1 SSATL
6 VLAMLNLP
14 LLMLRQLH
22 QIFSTKIQPL
32 YSYWKLAI
40 ALVLLVLCTSCFSPK
55 PSDVSLDLK
64 VQPANRS
71 GTYNV
76 IGTTNLP
83 DRSRIAVSAIRYL
96 FPTEEQSLAP
106 DPNATYSILDRQI
119 TEVAKGKWQV
129 TLNLWQVAPDGRL
142 QEAWQLNQA
151 QTELSLNPSPEV
163 SFVAIFDPSA
173 QRLQSQQ
180 QGLQAEDLRGSLV
193 RFTTEGQSYVKASQ
207 TLPIVL
213 PVESER
219 RPPPKLEAE
228 DINYG
233 WGNRYEIEP
242 EPSVAK
248 TMPPQPLKTDQ
259 TNSPLSPSEFLR

>member
-1 SSATL
+1 
-6 VLAMLNLP
+6 MFNLP
-14 LLMLRQLH
+14 PFMFSQLH
-22 QIFSTKIQPL
+22 QIFSKNIQPL

-55 PSDVSLDLK
+55 SSDVSLNLK

-71 GTYNV
+71 GMYNV
-76 IGTTNLP
+76 TGTTNLP

-119 TEVAKGKWQV
+119 TEVAQGKWQA

-151 QTELSLNPSPEV
+151 QTQLSLNPSPEV

-173 QRLQSQQ
+173 QQLQSQQ

-207 TLPIVL
+207 TLPITL
-213 PVESER
+213 PVER
-219 RPPPKLEAE
+219 RPPPKRETE

-248 TMPPQPLKTDQ
+248 TMPPQSLKTDQ
-259 TNSPLSPSEFLR
+259 INSPLSPSEFLR

>member
-1 SSATL
+1 
-6 VLAMLNLP
+6 MFNLP
-14 LLMLRQLH
+14 LLMFRQLY
-22 QIFSTKIQPL
+22 QSFSKKIQPL
-32 YSYWKLAI
+32 YSYRKWAI

-55 PSDVSLDLK
+55 PSEVSLNLK

-71 GTYNV
+71 GTYKV

-163 SFVAIFDPSA
+163 SFAAIFDPSA
-173 QRLQSQQ
+173 QQLQSQQ
-180 QGLQAEDLRGSLV
+180 PELEVGDLRGSLV

-207 TLPIVL
+207 TLPIAL
-213 PVESER
+213 PVER
-219 RPPPKLEAE
+219 RPPPKLGAE
-228 DINYG
+228 DINFG
-233 WGNRYEIEP
+233 WGNRYEIKP
-242 EPSVAK
+242 EPSVPK
-248 TMPPQPLKTDQ
+248 TMSPQPLKTEQ
-259 TNSPLSPSEFLR
+259 INSPLSPSEFLR